1 MRARRILALLAK
13 DLFRGSRSLIIVFA
27 IVIPLVASLVISLLL
42 GTLFADAPRLG
53 VVDRGASALPAE
65 LARLDY
71 VSLRSYEDTQPLL
84 RDVERGALDMG
95 IVLPEELDQAMAAGR
110 PVVVDAYVWGESLV
124 RDRSVLATALLRQ
137 MMALAGSEVPVQIE
151 TTLLGEAEALSWAE
165 RLFPLVV
172 IMTII
177 IGGTMVP
184 ATSLVQ
190 EKQARTLGALTITPV
205 TLGDVLISKAAVGMV
220 VSTIMG
226 IVILALNRA
235 FGPHPW
241 LMVGL
246 VALSALLAAE
256 GGVILGTLV
265 HDISTLFTVVKA
277 IGILLYAPAIFYL
290 FPELPQWVAR
300 LFPTYYMLGP
310 IVEISLFGAGW
321 GDIAVDVAILGA
333 LIVAAGV
340 AAAWVAARATER
352 AW

>member
-1 MRARRILALLAK
+1 MRARRILALLTK
-13 DLFRGSRSLIIVFA
+13 DLLHTSGSVIVVFA

-53 VVDRGASALPAE
+53 VVDLGASALPGA
-65 LARLDY
+65 LADVDY
-71 VSLRSYEDTQPLL
+71 LSVRTYDSVDLL
-84 RDVERGALDMG
+84 VRDVKAGALDMG
-95 IVLPEELDQAMAAGR
+95 IVLPDGMDEAMAAGH
-110 PVVVDAYVWGESLV
+110 PVAVDVYAWGESLV
-124 RDRSVLATALLRQ
+124 RDRTTLATALLRQ
-137 MMALAGSEVPVQIE
+137 MMDLAGREIPVMVE
-151 TTLLGEAEALSWAE
+151 TTLLGEGEAVPWAE

-190 EKQARTLGALTITPV
+190 EKQGRTLGALTITPV
-205 TLGDVLISKAAVGMV
+205 TLGDVLISKAAVGMLITTV
-220 VSTIMG
+220 MG
-226 IVILALNRA
+226 IVILALNQA
-235 FGPHPW
+235 FGAHPW
-241 LMVGL
+241 LMMGL

-321 GDIAVDVAILGA
+321 GDIVGDVAILCG
-333 LIVAAGV
+333 LIVVAGL
-340 AAAWVAARATER
+340 AAAVVASRAAARG
-352 AW
+352 